1 MRISSAVF
9 LDLQHP
15 VDTNRWR
22 LPIIERTTG
31 GGGSLF
37 GGVGLAA
44 GAVALEQATQ
54 KPIVWA
60 TGQYLGITQQP
71 AALDLEVPLPAV
83 GRNVTQGRVV
93 GHLSDTT
100 PDQEI
105 MTVLGACGKRDS
117 VASGLWLKCPEAP
130 APEDCPLLE
139 RYHEGA
145 SSHASLNPNK
155 VRGRKA
161 LLIWRGAP

>member
-1 MRISSAVF
+1 MKISSAEF
-9 LDLQHP
+9 LDLHHP

-37 GGVGLAA
+37 GGV
-44 GAVALEQATQ
+44 T
-54 KPIVWA
+54 
-60 TGQYLGITQQP
+60 
-71 AALDLEVPLPAV
+71 LPAV
-83 GRNVTQGRVV
+83 GRNVTQVRVV
-93 GHLSDTT
+93 GHLSGTT

-105 MTVLGACGKRDS
+105 MTALGACGKRDS

-130 APEDCPLLE
+130 APEDCPLRE
-139 RYHEGA
+139 RHHEGA

-155 VRGRKA
+155 VRERKA
-161 LLIWRGAP
+161 L